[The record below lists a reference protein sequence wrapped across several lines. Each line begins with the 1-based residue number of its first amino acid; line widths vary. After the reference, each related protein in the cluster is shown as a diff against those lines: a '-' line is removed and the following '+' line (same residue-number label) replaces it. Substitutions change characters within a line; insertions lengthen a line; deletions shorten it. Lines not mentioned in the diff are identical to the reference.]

1 MNRNATPKKK
11 GESNSSIW
19 VVILL
24 ALVLTAIML
33 LAVAGGSMFDSITEN
48 RAGNMDRRAALSYV
62 SARVLSSDEK
72 NRISVEEDDSGW
84 VLHIGDR
91 ALFLRDGFLCE
102 GTGRD
107 DEDARQVAKTARF
120 DVAINGRL
128 LTVTTDEGS
137 RELYL
142 HSEEAAI

>member
-1 MNRNATPKKK
+1 MNKDATPKKK

-48 RAGNMDRRAALSYV
+48 RSGNMDRRAALSYV

-72 NRISVEEDDSGW
+72 NAVSVDEDEAGY
-84 VLHIGDR
+84 VLHIGGK
-91 ALFLRDGFLCE
+91 ALFLKDGYLCE

-107 DEDARQVAKTARF
+107 DESADKVAKTDRF
-120 DVAINGRL
+120 DVALNGRL

-142 HSEEAAI
+142 HSEEAAL